1 MFQDLFSCLNSLM
14 YCIYVLQQFQKN
26 SQKGKKTSTQFT
38 IYSAYSLCLNK
49 VLLYL
54 AIICKVSLFQRLQF
68 VSLEI
73 VNPNLLER
81 EMSHYLRLENHFNVS
96 LRCYLL
102 NKRNSDNVEKKKKG
116 QPTAQPLPMIAVRE
130 TKQKHFQ
137 ERLDHFMSPR
147 RVFLLFT
154 EHLQSEVTFQVH
166 KLIGNG

>member
-102 NKRNSDNVEKKKKG
+102 NKRNSDNVEKKKKTCIRKMQLNFG
-116 QPTAQPLPMIAVRE
+116 RKKDTNFTLHTLQ
-130 TKQKHFQ
+130 
-137 ERLDHFMSPR
+137 HFMMDFYVYR
-147 RVFLLFT
+147 FD
-154 EHLQSEVTFQVH
+154 VH
-166 KLIGNG
+166 RLS